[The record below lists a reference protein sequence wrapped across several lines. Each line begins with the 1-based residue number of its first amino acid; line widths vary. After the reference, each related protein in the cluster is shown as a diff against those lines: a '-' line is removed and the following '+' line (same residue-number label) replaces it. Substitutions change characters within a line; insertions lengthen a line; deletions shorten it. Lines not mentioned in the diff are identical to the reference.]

1 MTQELRKL
9 FLDIHNR
16 YRSQVAKGKAKDK
29 AGGNAPKAA
38 SMRKMLYD
46 CEVEESARRH
56 AVGCRWGH
64 SSQENRKGLG
74 ENLYYT
80 SNTRMSKAEAAK
92 DSCKVW
98 FDELAKRGVGQEDNV
113 LTQEVWNKPGQIGH
127 YTQMVWQDTYR
138 LGCYVHRCPSMTY
151 VVCQY
156 GPRGNWIGDPIY
168 EMGNPC
174 KTDDDCMCSNCKCS
188 RKEALCIVH

>member
-1 MTQELRKL
+1 MFSYMTAKL
-9 FLDIHNR
+9 KKVLGDMQLD
-16 YRSQVAKGKAKDK
+16 AD
-29 AGGNAPKAA
+29 GGILHKRTERV
-38 SMRKMLYD
+38 S
-46 CEVEESARRH
+46 
-56 AVGCRWGH
+56 
-64 SSQENRKGLG
+64 
-74 ENLYYT
+74 
-80 SNTRMSKAEAAK
+80 
-92 DSCKVW
+92 SCKVW